1 MSKKLKKI
9 IIAGLIYL
17 IAVFIKFENEII
29 NTVLFLLSYLIVGFD
44 IIKKLL
50 KILKRVKYLMKTF

>member
-44 IIKKLL
+44 IIKK
-50 KILKRVKYLMKTF
+50 